1 MIESDFIRNANIR
14 KTFQAVD
21 SVRLPIELA
30 QITILFD
37 KSNSVL
43 KDLDKDVHL
52 RLMSDFIQLILDI
65 FNMPENKTHLV
76 GTSTEYR
83 IDNSDGSPIILFR
96 YFILSNNLDNNYR
109 AIVKASK
116 QLGVKFGGEV
126 STDYKNVK
134 SKEGLFFELY
144 PNTMLDDVVHKFYRG
159 SKMKQMINDEL
170 VKILLEPVCF
180 LPFIEF
186 VDFQSA

>member
-1 MIESDFIRNANIR
+1 
-14 KTFQAVD
+14 
-21 SVRLPIELA
+21 
-30 QITILFD
+30 
-37 KSNSVL
+37 
-43 KDLDKDVHL
+43 
-52 RLMSDFIQLILDI
+52 
-65 FNMPENKTHLV
+65 MPENKTHLV

>member
-76 GTSTEYR
+76 GTSSEYR
-83 IDNSDGSPIILFR
+83 IDNSDGSPIIIFR
-96 YFILSNNLDNNYR
+96 YFILSYNLDKHYR

-126 STDYKNVK
+126 PTDYKNVK